1 MEAME
6 VDVVLPSLSS
16 SKLFGLS
23 EAAGFDDISPVVNT
37 DISKGFGQFVS
48 LLCEELKA
56 LYKMEEAVPRLGEN
70 GDNLDFLLEL
80 SSFIAELECPHEE
93 LTCGSLEDRLSTVEK
108 RALLVNFLLNEIK
121 AARLYACNELAQPIL
136 EKQGDKELTPYLTS
150 ALKAAGVPKP
160 KDKFEPIDIIDML
173 HKGVDARLQSCVERP
188 RPILTAKLD
197 AKQWKKVEKLV
208 EEVAQNCRS
217 RSLLILKRID
227 VTVNSFLWC
236 NRIKPKEAEIREL
249 FAKRREEMSHFTT
262 PTVADLLAASQ
273 DLLRIEQASSARLR
287 KNTRSKIHPLALA
300 ARPTDRGGRTNEMIG
315 EIAKEQASA
324 QRGRGRGGGPGGYQA
339 QPSHQQYQQSHQQ
352 SYQQNYQQPYQQN
365 YQQPYQQSYQQN
377 YQQPYQQSYQQ
388 PYQQQYVSREQM
400 IQREYR
406 GSYQDGPRGGGR
418 GGPPRGG
425 RGGGRGY
432 DRGGYYGHDNR
443 Y

>member
-23 EAAGFDDISPVVNT
+23 EAAGFDDISAVVNT

-93 LTCGSLEDRLSTVEK
+93 LTCGSLEERLSTVEK
-108 RALLVNFLLNEIK
+108 RALLVNFLLNELK
-121 AARLYACNELAQPIL
+121 AARLYACNELAQPVL
-136 EKQGDKELTPYLTS
+136 EQQGDKELTPYLTS

-173 HKGVDARLQSCVERP
+173 HKG
-188 RPILTAKLD
+188 
-197 AKQWKKVEKLV
+197 LV

-249 FAKRREEMSHFTT
+249 FAKRREEMSHFTP

-365 YQQPYQQSYQQN
+365 YQQPN